1 MKTQI
6 PKKSQRIVPILQMFK
21 SDLQKL
27 YGDRFD
33 KLILYGSYARGQ
45 QHSESD
51 IDLLLLLN
59 NMSSTYKEIDT
70 MSELNYNY
78 LLNFEML
85 FSVVPTT
92 PDKFENMPN
101 PLYYNIKQEGI
112 YI

>member
-1 MKTQI
+1 MKTKI
-6 PKKSQRIVPILQMFK
+6 PKKSQNIVPVLQKFK

-59 NMSSTYKEIDT
+59 NMGSTSFEINY
-70 MSELNYNY
+70 SNELKTNYMLDYEMYFSLMPATTNE
-78 LLNFEML
+78 FEKMQE
-85 FSVVPTT
+85 S
-92 PDKFENMPN
+92 
-101 PLYYNIKQEGI
+101 LYYNIKKEGI
-112 YI
+112 FV